1 MKIICIGKNYLKH
14 VKEFDGKMP
23 GELCFF
29 LKPDTALLKDNEP
42 FYHPD
47 FSKEVHHEVEIV
59 VKIDKVGKNIQKQFA
74 PKYYSEI
81 GIGIDFTAR
90 DIQWKLKEQG
100 LPWEKAK
107 AFDNSAPVGKKFIPV
122 SSIID
127 VNNINFHLDINGKTV
142 QKGNTS
148 DMMFKI
154 DDIIAEV
161 SKYITLK
168 TGDLIYTGTP
178 EGVSPVKI
186 GDNLKAYFEEECLLD
201 FNIK

>member
-14 VKEFDGKMP
+14 VKEFDGKVP
-23 GELCFF
+23 EELCFF
-29 LKPDTALLKDNEP
+29 MKPDTALLKDNEA

-47 FSKEVHHEVEIV
+47 FSKEIHHEVEIV

-74 PKYYSEI
+74 HKYYSEI

-90 DIQWKLKEQG
+90 DLQGKLKEQG
-100 LPWEKAK
+100 LPWEKSK
-107 AFDNSAPVGKKFIPV
+107 AFDNSAPIGKKFIPV
-122 SSIID
+122 SSINNL
-127 VNNINFHLDINGKTV
+127 NNINFHLDINGKTV

-154 DDIIAEV
+154 NDIIAEV

-186 GDNLKAYFEEECLLD
+186 GDNLKAYFEGECLLD
-201 FNIK
+201 FDIK